1 MKKLHTIDATVDRVI
16 LRHAKRG
23 IAIRGAKHTIAALG
37 MPKSKK
43 RG

>member
-23 IAIRGAKHTIAALG
+23 VAIQGANRTIKALG
-37 MPKSKK
+37 MPKRKN
-43 RG
+43 R